1 MRTKIFLFVPILIL
15 ALVLSACGIIP
26 VQSRTSNVSGTGTA
40 AAQPRTL
47 NVSGSGTVSLAPDI
61 AYIYVGVHTDDPDL
75 ASGVSRNN
83 TQAQTLVDALK
94 NAGIDGKDIQTSNF
108 SVYTNGNQ
116 GFDKATGQA
125 TNAGVYY
132 SVDNTVYVT
141 VRDLSK
147 LGKILSTAVGSGA
160 NSINSISFDV
170 ADKTAAMVEARQKAM
185 TSAGNLADELAKT
198 AGLTLGEI
206 QNITYSDNSPSPYY
220 GYGMGGGGA
229 AAPNAS
235 VPIQPGQTQI
245 SVTVSVTYAIK

>member
-1 MRTKIFLFVPILIL
+1 MRTKLFLFVPVLIL
-15 ALVLSACGIIP
+15 ALILSACGNAP
-26 VQSRTSNVSGTGTA
+26 
-40 AAQPRTL
+40 AQPRTL
-47 NVSGSGTVSLAPDI
+47 VVGGNGTVSLTPDI
-61 AYIYVGVHTDDPDL
+61 AYIYIGVHTDDPDL
-75 ASGVSRNN
+75 ASGVTKNN

-94 NAGIDGKDIQTSNF
+94 SAGIDGKDIQTSNF

-116 GFDKATGQA
+116 NFDKATGQT

-147 LGKILSTAVGSGA
+147 LGTILNTAVGSGA

-170 ADKTAAMVEARQKAM
+170 ADKTAAMEQARQKAM
-185 TSAGNLADELAKT
+185 TNASNLAAELAKT
-198 AGLTLGEI
+198 ANVKLGEI
-206 QNITYSDNSPSPYY
+206 QNVTYSDNSPSPY
-220 GYGMGGGGA
+220 YGMGGGGA

-245 SVTVSVTYAIK
+245 SVTVSVTYTIK

>member
-1 MRTKIFLFVPILIL
+1 MRTKLFLFVPVLIL
-15 ALVLSACGIIP
+15 ALVLSACG
-26 VQSRTSNVSGTGTA
+26 TTA
-40 AAQPRTL
+40 PAQPRTL
-47 NVSGSGTVSLAPDI
+47 VVSGNGTVSLTPDI
-61 AYIYVGVHTDDPDL
+61 AYIYIGVHTDDPDL

-116 GFDKATGQA
+116 NYDKATGQP

-132 SVDNTVYVT
+132 SVDNTVYVSM
-141 VRDLSK
+141 RDLSK
-147 LGKILSTAVGSGA
+147 LGTILNTAVSSGA

-185 TSAGNLADELAKT
+185 TNASSLAAELAKT
-198 AGLTLGEI
+198 AGLKLGEI
-206 QNITYSDNSPSPYY
+206 QNVSYSDSSPSPY
-220 GYGMGGGGA
+220 YGMGGGGA

-245 SVTVSVTYAIK
+245 SVTVSVTYTIK

>member
-1 MRTKIFLFVPILIL
+1 MRTKLFLFVPILIL
-15 ALVLSACGIIP
+15 ALVLSACG
-26 VQSRTSNVSGTGTA
+26 TTA
-40 AAQPRTL
+40 QAQPRTL
-47 NVSGSGTVSLAPDI
+47 VVSGNGTVSLTPDI
-61 AYIYVGVHTDDPDL
+61 AYIYIGVHTDDPDL

-116 GFDKATGQA
+116 NYDKATGQA

-141 VRDLSK
+141 MRDLSK
-147 LGKILSTAVGSGA
+147 LGTILNTAVSSGA

-185 TSAGNLADELAKT
+185 TNASSLAAELAKT
-198 AGLTLGEI
+198 AGLKLGEI
-206 QNITYSDNSPSPYY
+206 QNISYSDSSPSPY
-220 GYGMGGGGA
+220 YGMGGGGA

-245 SVTVSVTYAIK
+245 SVTVSVTYTIK